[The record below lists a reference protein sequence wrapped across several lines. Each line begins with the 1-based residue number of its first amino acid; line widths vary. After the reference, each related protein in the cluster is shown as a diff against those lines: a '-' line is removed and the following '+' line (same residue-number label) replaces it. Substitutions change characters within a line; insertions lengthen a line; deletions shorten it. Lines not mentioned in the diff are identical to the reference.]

1 MYIER
6 YLLLALMFG
15 SSLARAEILETVDYI
30 KYPVRHEAGTSLL
43 KAVNAATPISEGAK
57 KYHGYTRWDIN
68 WRYTYEK
75 TSDLRTCKVKSLYVT
90 LKATITLP
98 ELSSKDDKVI
108 AQFNNYLQALKKHE
122 LGHLQIAQEAA
133 KKIESNLLAHPA
145 LSSCEILKAALNEN
159 GLALTEEAK
168 TQGVQYDAQ
177 TRHGKTQGAY
187 LPD

>member
-15 SSLARAEILETVDYI
+15 SPLTRAEILETVDYI
-30 KYPVRHEAGTSLL
+30 KYPVRHEVGTSL
-43 KAVNAATPISEGAK
+43 ARAINSATPVSVGHM
-57 KYHGYTRWDIN
+57 KYYSHTRWDMQ
-68 WRYTYEK
+68 WRYTYDK

-145 LSSCEILKAALNEN
+145 LPSCEILKAALNEN

-177 TRHGKTQGAY
+177 TRHGQTQGAY